1 MITVTASADNTHRHL
16 TVNRPGN
23 GARLSAILPHTDS
36 KSPDLGTNSLQEAI
50 MISLDN
56 LSIVLALSSIGLSL
70 HVLRA
75 VWQLWRSG
83 GVR

>member
-1 MITVTASADNTHRHL
+1 
-16 TVNRPGN
+16 
-23 GARLSAILPHTDS
+23 
-36 KSPDLGTNSLQEAI
+36 

-75 VWQLWRSG
+75 VGNLPFDVKNFTQSSIGLSLHVLRAIWQLWRAG

>member
-1 MITVTASADNTHRHL
+1 
-16 TVNRPGN
+16 
-23 GARLSAILPHTDS
+23 
-36 KSPDLGTNSLQEAI
+36 

-70 HVLRA
+70 HVLRS
-75 VWQLWRSG
+75 VWQLWRAG

>member
-1 MITVTASADNTHRHL
+1 MLAVTTSARHTDRHL
-16 TVNRPGN
+16 TVTVQET
-23 GARLSAILPHTDS
+23 ARLSAILPHTDS

-75 VWQLWRSG
+75 IWQLWRAG